1 MYITDISP
9 CGFFRVNIIGS
20 FIFCTHSDDERDRYE
35 KDHRRGKV
43 DDNEVGRVIRYTV
56 LNDTLLQDYVPIPPI
71 DVTTSWRLKVHYTAI
86 HVPRHSSDM

>member
-1 MYITDISP
+1 MRLLQSEQNWQLH
-9 CGFFRVNIIGS
+9 FF
-20 FIFCTHSDDERDRYE
+20 FKHSDDERDSYE

-56 LNDTLLQDYVPIPPI
+56 VNDTLLQDYVPIPPI